1 MRSGSYDDILSEYP
15 RPQMRRTD
23 YHMLN
28 GLWEYAFVP
37 ADGSSSSEDP
47 AHFTAQGIIRVPFSP
62 EALLSR
68 VHRRL
73 EPTEYLWY
81 HRELSFSTEELSQ
94 KEENMHCILHFDA
107 VDQEATVF
115 LGTKQLG
122 IHSGGYLPF
131 SLDITEYVNEDPVS
145 LYVKVRD
152 LTDTGYATRGKQ
164 TLNRGALKAVKLNT
178 EVTLYTYLNV
188 REDAVDLF
196 GFATKAE
203 LETFKNLISVS
214 GVGPKAGLAV
224 LSELSPEQV
233 AMAIASDDLK
243 TITRAQGIG
252 KKIAQRIVLE
262 LKDKL
267 AKAAKEDSSFAQAA
281 QNSVN
286 VSTGNVPKAI
296 EALGVLGYSPSDVS
310 PVLATLDSALP
321 VEQLISLTLKQMGR
335 Q

>member
-1 MRSGSYDDILSEYP
+1 
-15 RPQMRRTD
+15 
-23 YHMLN
+23 ML
-28 GLWEYAFVP
+28 YSV
-37 ADGSSSSEDP
+37 
-47 AHFTAQGIIRVPFSP
+47 
-62 EALLSR
+62 
-68 VHRRL
+68 
-73 EPTEYLWY
+73 
-81 HRELSFSTEELSQ
+81 
-94 KEENMHCILHFDA
+94 
-107 VDQEATVF
+107 
-115 LGTKQLG
+115 
-122 IHSGGYLPF
+122 
-131 SLDITEYVNEDPVS
+131 
-145 LYVKVRD
+145 
-152 LTDTGYATRGKQ
+152 RGKLIAIESNAAVVECGGVGYMCQ
-164 TLNRGALKAVKLNT
+164 TTMNTLKAVKLNT

-267 AKAAKEDSSFAQAA
+267 AKAAEEDSSFAQAA
-281 QNSVN
+281 QSSVN

>member
-1 MRSGSYDDILSEYP
+1 
-15 RPQMRRTD
+15 
-23 YHMLN
+23 ML
-28 GLWEYAFVP
+28 YSV
-37 ADGSSSSEDP
+37 
-47 AHFTAQGIIRVPFSP
+47 
-62 EALLSR
+62 
-68 VHRRL
+68 
-73 EPTEYLWY
+73 
-81 HRELSFSTEELSQ
+81 
-94 KEENMHCILHFDA
+94 
-107 VDQEATVF
+107 
-115 LGTKQLG
+115 
-122 IHSGGYLPF
+122 
-131 SLDITEYVNEDPVS
+131 
-145 LYVKVRD
+145 
-152 LTDTGYATRGKQ
+152 RGKLIAIESNAAVVECGGVGYMCQ
-164 TLNRGALKAVKLNT
+164 TTMNTLKAVKLNT
-178 EVTLYTYLNV
+178 EVMLYTYLNV

-196 GFATKAE
+196 GFSTKAE

-267 AKAAKEDSSFAQAA
+267 AKAAKEDGSFAQAA

>member
-1 MRSGSYDDILSEYP
+1 
-15 RPQMRRTD
+15 
-23 YHMLN
+23 ML
-28 GLWEYAFVP
+28 YSV
-37 ADGSSSSEDP
+37 
-47 AHFTAQGIIRVPFSP
+47 
-62 EALLSR
+62 
-68 VHRRL
+68 
-73 EPTEYLWY
+73 
-81 HRELSFSTEELSQ
+81 
-94 KEENMHCILHFDA
+94 
-107 VDQEATVF
+107 
-115 LGTKQLG
+115 
-122 IHSGGYLPF
+122 
-131 SLDITEYVNEDPVS
+131 
-145 LYVKVRD
+145 
-152 LTDTGYATRGKQ
+152 RGKLIAIESNAAVVECGGVGYMCQ
-164 TLNRGALKAVKLNT
+164 TTMNTLKAVKLNT

-267 AKAAKEDSSFAQAA
+267 AKAANEDSSFAQAA

-310 PVLATLDSALP
+310 PVLAALDSALP

>member
-1 MRSGSYDDILSEYP
+1 
-15 RPQMRRTD
+15 
-23 YHMLN
+23 ML
-28 GLWEYAFVP
+28 YSV
-37 ADGSSSSEDP
+37 
-47 AHFTAQGIIRVPFSP
+47 
-62 EALLSR
+62 
-68 VHRRL
+68 
-73 EPTEYLWY
+73 
-81 HRELSFSTEELSQ
+81 
-94 KEENMHCILHFDA
+94 
-107 VDQEATVF
+107 
-115 LGTKQLG
+115 
-122 IHSGGYLPF
+122 
-131 SLDITEYVNEDPVS
+131 
-145 LYVKVRD
+145 
-152 LTDTGYATRGKQ
+152 RGKLIAIESNAAVVECGGVGYMCQ
-164 TLNRGALKAVKLNT
+164 TTMNTLKAVKLNT

-267 AKAAKEDSSFAQAA
+267 AKAAKEDSSFARVA

>member
-1 MRSGSYDDILSEYP
+1 
-15 RPQMRRTD
+15 
-23 YHMLN
+23 ML
-28 GLWEYAFVP
+28 YSV
-37 ADGSSSSEDP
+37 
-47 AHFTAQGIIRVPFSP
+47 
-62 EALLSR
+62 
-68 VHRRL
+68 
-73 EPTEYLWY
+73 
-81 HRELSFSTEELSQ
+81 
-94 KEENMHCILHFDA
+94 
-107 VDQEATVF
+107 
-115 LGTKQLG
+115 
-122 IHSGGYLPF
+122 
-131 SLDITEYVNEDPVS
+131 
-145 LYVKVRD
+145 
-152 LTDTGYATRGKQ
+152 RGKLIAIESNAAVVECGGVGYMCQ
-164 TLNRGALKAVKLNT
+164 TTMNTLKAVKLNT

-267 AKAAKEDSSFAQAA
+267 AKAAKEDSSFAQVA

-286 VSTGNVPKAI
+286 VSTANVPKAI

>member
-1 MRSGSYDDILSEYP
+1 
-15 RPQMRRTD
+15 
-23 YHMLN
+23 ML
-28 GLWEYAFVP
+28 YSV
-37 ADGSSSSEDP
+37 
-47 AHFTAQGIIRVPFSP
+47 
-62 EALLSR
+62 
-68 VHRRL
+68 
-73 EPTEYLWY
+73 
-81 HRELSFSTEELSQ
+81 
-94 KEENMHCILHFDA
+94 
-107 VDQEATVF
+107 
-115 LGTKQLG
+115 
-122 IHSGGYLPF
+122 
-131 SLDITEYVNEDPVS
+131 
-145 LYVKVRD
+145 
-152 LTDTGYATRGKQ
+152 RGKLIAIESNAAVVECGGVGYMCQ
-164 TLNRGALKAVKLNT
+164 TTMNTLKTVKLNT

-267 AKAAKEDSSFAQAA
+267 AKAANEDSSFAQAA

-286 VSTGNVPKAI
+286 VSAGNVPKAI

>member
-1 MRSGSYDDILSEYP
+1 
-15 RPQMRRTD
+15 
-23 YHMLN
+23 ML
-28 GLWEYAFVP
+28 YSV
-37 ADGSSSSEDP
+37 
-47 AHFTAQGIIRVPFSP
+47 
-62 EALLSR
+62 
-68 VHRRL
+68 
-73 EPTEYLWY
+73 
-81 HRELSFSTEELSQ
+81 
-94 KEENMHCILHFDA
+94 
-107 VDQEATVF
+107 
-115 LGTKQLG
+115 
-122 IHSGGYLPF
+122 
-131 SLDITEYVNEDPVS
+131 
-145 LYVKVRD
+145 
-152 LTDTGYATRGKQ
+152 RGKLIAIESNAAVVECGGVGYMCQ
-164 TLNRGALKAVKLNT
+164 TTMNTLKAVKLNT

-252 KKIAQRIVLE
+252 KKNAQRIVLE

-267 AKAAKEDSSFAQAA
+267 AKAAKEDSSFAQVA

>member
-1 MRSGSYDDILSEYP
+1 
-15 RPQMRRTD
+15 
-23 YHMLN
+23 ML
-28 GLWEYAFVP
+28 YSV
-37 ADGSSSSEDP
+37 
-47 AHFTAQGIIRVPFSP
+47 
-62 EALLSR
+62 
-68 VHRRL
+68 
-73 EPTEYLWY
+73 
-81 HRELSFSTEELSQ
+81 
-94 KEENMHCILHFDA
+94 
-107 VDQEATVF
+107 
-115 LGTKQLG
+115 
-122 IHSGGYLPF
+122 
-131 SLDITEYVNEDPVS
+131 
-145 LYVKVRD
+145 
-152 LTDTGYATRGKQ
+152 RGKLIAIESNAAVVECGGVGYMCQ
-164 TLNRGALKAVKLNT
+164 TTMNTLKAVKLNT

-267 AKAAKEDSSFAQAA
+267 AKAAKEDSSFALAA

-310 PVLATLDSALP
+310 SVLATLDSALP

>member
-1 MRSGSYDDILSEYP
+1 
-15 RPQMRRTD
+15 
-23 YHMLN
+23 ML
-28 GLWEYAFVP
+28 YSV
-37 ADGSSSSEDP
+37 
-47 AHFTAQGIIRVPFSP
+47 
-62 EALLSR
+62 
-68 VHRRL
+68 
-73 EPTEYLWY
+73 
-81 HRELSFSTEELSQ
+81 
-94 KEENMHCILHFDA
+94 
-107 VDQEATVF
+107 
-115 LGTKQLG
+115 
-122 IHSGGYLPF
+122 
-131 SLDITEYVNEDPVS
+131 
-145 LYVKVRD
+145 
-152 LTDTGYATRGKQ
+152 RGKLIAIESNAAVVECGGVGYMCQ
-164 TLNRGALKAVKLNT
+164 TTMNTLKAVKLNT

-243 TITRAQGIG
+243 TITKAQGIG

-267 AKAAKEDSSFAQAA
+267 AKAAKEDSSFAQTA

>member
-1 MRSGSYDDILSEYP
+1 
-15 RPQMRRTD
+15 
-23 YHMLN
+23 ML
-28 GLWEYAFVP
+28 YSV
-37 ADGSSSSEDP
+37 
-47 AHFTAQGIIRVPFSP
+47 
-62 EALLSR
+62 
-68 VHRRL
+68 
-73 EPTEYLWY
+73 
-81 HRELSFSTEELSQ
+81 
-94 KEENMHCILHFDA
+94 
-107 VDQEATVF
+107 
-115 LGTKQLG
+115 
-122 IHSGGYLPF
+122 
-131 SLDITEYVNEDPVS
+131 
-145 LYVKVRD
+145 
-152 LTDTGYATRGKQ
+152 RGKLIAIESNAAVVECGGVGYMCQ
-164 TLNRGALKAVKLNT
+164 TTMNTLKAVKLNT

-267 AKAAKEDSSFAQAA
+267 AKAANEDSSFAQAA

-310 PVLATLDSALP
+310 PVLAALDSTLP

>member
-1 MRSGSYDDILSEYP
+1 
-15 RPQMRRTD
+15 
-23 YHMLN
+23 ML
-28 GLWEYAFVP
+28 YSV
-37 ADGSSSSEDP
+37 
-47 AHFTAQGIIRVPFSP
+47 
-62 EALLSR
+62 
-68 VHRRL
+68 
-73 EPTEYLWY
+73 
-81 HRELSFSTEELSQ
+81 
-94 KEENMHCILHFDA
+94 
-107 VDQEATVF
+107 
-115 LGTKQLG
+115 
-122 IHSGGYLPF
+122 
-131 SLDITEYVNEDPVS
+131 
-145 LYVKVRD
+145 
-152 LTDTGYATRGKQ
+152 RGKLIAIESNAAVVECGGVGYMCQ
-164 TLNRGALKAVKLNT
+164 TTMNTLKAVKLNT

-267 AKAAKEDSSFAQAA
+267 AKAAKEDGSFAQAA

-286 VSTGNVPKAI
+286 VSMGNVPKAI

>member
-1 MRSGSYDDILSEYP
+1 
-15 RPQMRRTD
+15 
-23 YHMLN
+23 ML
-28 GLWEYAFVP
+28 YSV
-37 ADGSSSSEDP
+37 
-47 AHFTAQGIIRVPFSP
+47 
-62 EALLSR
+62 
-68 VHRRL
+68 
-73 EPTEYLWY
+73 
-81 HRELSFSTEELSQ
+81 
-94 KEENMHCILHFDA
+94 
-107 VDQEATVF
+107 
-115 LGTKQLG
+115 
-122 IHSGGYLPF
+122 
-131 SLDITEYVNEDPVS
+131 
-145 LYVKVRD
+145 
-152 LTDTGYATRGKQ
+152 RGKLIAIESNAAVVECGGVGYMCQ
-164 TLNRGALKAVKLNT
+164 TTMNTLKAVKLNT

-267 AKAAKEDSSFAQAA
+267 AKAAKEDGSFAQVA

-310 PVLATLDSALP
+310 PVLATLDSTLP

>member
-1 MRSGSYDDILSEYP
+1 
-15 RPQMRRTD
+15 
-23 YHMLN
+23 ML
-28 GLWEYAFVP
+28 YSV
-37 ADGSSSSEDP
+37 
-47 AHFTAQGIIRVPFSP
+47 
-62 EALLSR
+62 
-68 VHRRL
+68 
-73 EPTEYLWY
+73 
-81 HRELSFSTEELSQ
+81 
-94 KEENMHCILHFDA
+94 
-107 VDQEATVF
+107 
-115 LGTKQLG
+115 
-122 IHSGGYLPF
+122 
-131 SLDITEYVNEDPVS
+131 
-145 LYVKVRD
+145 
-152 LTDTGYATRGKQ
+152 RGKLIAIESNVAVVECGGVGYMCQ
-164 TLNRGALKAVKLNT
+164 TTMNTLKAVKLNT

-267 AKAAKEDSSFAQAA
+267 AKAAKEDSSFAQVA